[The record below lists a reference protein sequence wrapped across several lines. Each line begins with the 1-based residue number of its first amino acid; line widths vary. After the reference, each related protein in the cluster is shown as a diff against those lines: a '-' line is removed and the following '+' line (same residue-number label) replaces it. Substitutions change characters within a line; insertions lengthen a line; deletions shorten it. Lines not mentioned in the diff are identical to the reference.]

1 MAEATGLIPLS
12 DEDVCNLLDGMR
24 QKALGTDQ
32 KILVREVLKARSLTC
47 RQAGILLETV
57 KTGLMQRMLAL
68 EVFPGRLSDL
78 PDGLPYILE
87 PLSGNIRRDVEAKF
101 DLPNGNAI
109 VQERSSCLFS
119 LPSSASL
126 SRDWR
131 NESFHWKPR
140 EGDAADDEAV
150 PVSSVANAFGSA
162 PKMRSAEES
171 APRQLKTMPEFTSAN
186 RWNDPVELTKRWEDP
201 VERIPPSLLIEPL
214 QLDSVRSV
222 LSPCR
227 SISEVDRRK
236 PNWAESV
243 ERLRGH
249 VTNGELSG
257 PLYEDLAAVF
267 EALGLPPLPA
277 QMDLDAVP
285 EDNSAGSRELS
296 PRTVPLP
303 ESPQAPPYPEPPGTS
318 PPVHLKTGAKTRKD
332 RPLSGHSTL
341 SEESV

>member
-109 VQERSSCLFS
+109 VRERSSCLFS

-140 EGDAADDEAV
+140 EGDVADDAAV
-150 PVSSVANAFGSA
+150 
-162 PKMRSAEES
+162 EES
-171 APRQLKTMPEFTSAN
+171 APDIRRCQTMPEFTSAN

-201 VERIPPSLLIEPL
+201 VERIPPSALIEPL
-214 QLDSVRSV
+214 KLDSFRSV

-277 QMDLDAVP
+277 QMDPDDLMQAVP
-285 EDNSAGSRELS
+285 EDNSPSREIS

-303 ESPQAPPYPEPPGTS
+303 DLPQAPPYPEPPGTS
-318 PPVHLKTGAKTRKD
+318 PPVHVKTGATTRKE
-332 RPLSGHSTL
+332 RPLSGRSTL